1 MDKKQIASF
10 LKQVMGAYPSFTPMP
25 ERLEIW
31 GRHLSELDYDLA
43 IKRLDKH
50 IRTAGSG
57 KFAPSIS
64 DIINKENTKKPTD
77 TDTMSPATIIYGH
90 RFVDSD
96 EWN

>member
-1 MDKKQIASF
+1 MDKKHIASF
-10 LKQVMGAYPSFTPMP
+10 LKQVMGAYPSFTPTP

-31 GRHLSELDYDLA
+31 GRHLSDMDYELA

-64 DIINKENTKKPTD
+64 DIINAENTKQQVD
-77 TDTMSPATIIYGH
+77 TDTMSPAAIIFGN
-90 RFVDSD
+90 RFIDSD